1 MSYFIPALEDE
12 AEDILN
18 MAEQVLSRAN
28 NEVDIVAVYGGGSI
42 LMRDALEKRL
52 SAFCKRAKIRLVYI
66 DDPEDAVFIE
76 ADGLNAFLSS
86 KLFQVL
92 KDNAMSGEKG

>member
-1 MSYFIPALEDE
+1 
-12 AEDILN
+12 
-18 MAEQVLSRAN
+18 
-28 NEVDIVAVYGGGSI
+28 
-42 LMRDALEKRL
+42 LEKRL
-52 SAFCKRAKIRLVYI
+52 SAFCKRAKIHLVYI

-92 KDNAMSGEKG
+92 KENAMSGEKG

>member
-1 MSYFIPALEDE
+1 
-12 AEDILN
+12 
-18 MAEQVLSRAN
+18 
-28 NEVDIVAVYGGGSI
+28 
-42 LMRDALEKRL
+42 MRNALEKRL
-52 SAFCKRAKIRLVYI
+52 SAFCKRAKIRLTYI

-76 ADGLNAFLSS
+76 ADGFNAFLSS